1 MNCFRVAKLNKGNKM
16 KKIEMTEVIV
26 TAKKSSGM
34 SWEEIA
40 TKVGLGSVF
49 LTSACLGMNSLKEEP
64 AKKLCELL
72 ELTPDVAQ
80 ALQEFPTKEW
90 EKVIPTDPLIYRF
103 YEAIGVYGETMK
115 EIIGEKFGDGI
126 MSAIDFSMDIDKEEN
141 PAGDRVVI
149 TMNGKFLPYKSW

>member
-1 MNCFRVAKLNKGNKM
+1 M
-16 KKIEMTEVIV
+16 KKIEMTEEILA
-26 TAKKSSGM
+26 AKKSSGL

-40 TKVGLGSVF
+40 EKVSLGSVF
-49 LTSACLGMNSLKEEP
+49 ITSACLGMNSLKEEP
-64 AKKLCELL
+64 AKKLCEVLGL
-72 ELTPDVAQ
+72 NEQIAE
-80 ALQEFPTKEW
+80 ALQEYPMKEW
-90 EKVIPTDPLIYRF
+90 DKVIPTDPLIYRF
-103 YEAIGVYGETMK
+103 YEAIGVYGVSMK